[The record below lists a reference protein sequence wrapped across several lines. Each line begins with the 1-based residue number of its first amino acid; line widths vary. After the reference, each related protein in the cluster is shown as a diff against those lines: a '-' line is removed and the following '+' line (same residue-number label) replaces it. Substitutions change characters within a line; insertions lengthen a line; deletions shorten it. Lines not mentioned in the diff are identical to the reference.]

1 MLFSPAFLWL
11 LLHIIRGGSHEEES
25 RSPFSVVLISL
36 TKERIAS
43 LNLWRLPTF
52 AAFYSQIAGYSLL
65 RGSFIVVCL
74 FSKTKIPSLHRIVSK
89 KRWRWSNCIQKRKR
103 KRKERKK
110 NQEKN
115 PLVAYCTMVVG
126 VASSSWDVFYLHGV
140 LDRNIGDRWSE
151 EE

>member
-1 MLFSPAFLWL
+1 MLFSPTFLWL
-11 LLHIIRGGSHEEES
+11 LLQIISGGSHEEES

-36 TKERIAS
+36 TRERIAS

-52 AAFYSQIAGYSLL
+52 AAFYSQVADIPLL
-65 RGSFIVVCL
+65 RGSFVVCL
-74 FSKTKIPSLHRIVSK
+74 FSNTKIPSLHRIVSK

-103 KRKERKK
+103 KRKQKKK
-110 NQEKN
+110 NQEMK
-115 PLVAYCTMVVG
+115 PLVAYCPMVG

-140 LDRNIGDRWSE
+140 HDRNIIDRWSE

>member
-1 MLFSPAFLWL
+1 MLFSPTFLWL
-11 LLHIIRGGSHEEES
+11 LLQIISGGSHEEES

-52 AAFYSQIAGYSLL
+52 AAFYSQVADIPLL
-65 RGSFIVVCL
+65 RGSFVVCL
-74 FSKTKIPSLHRIVSK
+74 FSNTKIPSLHRIVSTMEVVQLYPNK
-89 KRWRWSNCIQKRKR
+89 K
-103 KRKERKK
+103 KK
-110 NQEKN
+110 KKTKKKSQEMK
-115 PLVAYCTMVVG
+115 PLVAYCPMVG

-140 LDRNIGDRWSE
+140 HDRNIIDRWSE